1 MASQRVVIVNTSP
14 LINFAQIDRLDLL
27 SDLFGEI
34 TVPPAV
40 IAELRAKRGIFPK
53 AAAVADSPMLRVVTP
68 TNAVVA
74 STLMYELH
82 AGEAECLSLSMEQ
95 SRSVLLVLDDLGAR
109 AIARYHRQHFIGTV
123 GCLTLAK
130 ERGLIPLVAPLLT
143 EMRQVARFWLKDDF
157 VQALLISL
165 GEGKSPP

>member
-40 IAELRAKRGIFPK
+40 IAELREKREIFPK
-53 AAAVADSPMLRVVTP
+53 AAADSPTLRVIAP
-68 TNAVVA
+68 KNAAVA
-74 STLMYELH
+74 STLTYELH
-82 AGEAECLSLSMEQ
+82 AGEAECLALSLELPSN
-95 SRSVLLVLDDLGAR
+95 VLLVLDDLAAR
-109 AIARYHRQHFIGTV
+109 AVARHHRRNFTGTV
-123 GCLTLAK
+123 GCLSLAK

-143 EMRQVARFWLKDDF
+143 EMRQVARFWLKDDL
-157 VQALLISL
+157 VQALLASL
-165 GEGKSPP
+165 GEGNSPP